1 LSSLGWMRVGSNV
14 GGLCCNALHGQI
26 ELMHL
31 RVAMRHARPVTTWT
45 PVDGSMPKLSDAI

>member
-1 LSSLGWMRVGSNV
+1 MRVGSNV